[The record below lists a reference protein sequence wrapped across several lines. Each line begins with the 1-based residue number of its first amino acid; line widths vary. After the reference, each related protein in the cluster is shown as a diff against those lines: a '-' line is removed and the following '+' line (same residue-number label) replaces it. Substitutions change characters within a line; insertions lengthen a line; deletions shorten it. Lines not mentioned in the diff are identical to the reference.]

1 MKIPLLLALAAALTL
16 SSCTTVKIRPVT
28 TAALKAKAHSALMT
42 ELSMQPGR
50 LAEAARKFRASESLP
65 DSERLAVLADV
76 AREAQRLGLSAGA
89 GAGRA
94 RELYNACVE
103 QIGTLVAIRVNKGDL
118 PGAAALCRAAGIE
131 LEAAPSKGIL
141 LAQCERL
148 TPSAQIHVGGL
159 QRRSVQDG
167 WGSPFVASFDRNAPF
182 LAGEPGV
189 PRFGMILPATALLTF
204 DAPKPRLQFLNA
216 LASDTARIGRKRVP
230 LAADFSD
237 ALVIMLNRWANRS
250 IDVRSM
256 FLSRQNFDRTGLF
269 QLEPYDPDKIPVVLV
284 HGLISTPGAW
294 AQAVNQLRADPEI
307 RKRYQFWVYL
317 YPTGLPVWG
326 SAAVLREELDRYQAA
341 LADRPRPELRKRMIV
356 VGHSMGGLISSI
368 LIREGG
374 MKLWTQF
381 SDEKESDL
389 PLSADARKILLR
401 MFFFKPRE
409 DVAKVI
415 FISTPHRGSQLASL
429 RISTFFAKFIQL
441 PMTPLYKYRARVF
454 EAMRADIRSHL
465 TPPYNSIRF
474 LQARNPVLLA
484 ILKLP
489 MHPDVPYHSIIG
501 DQGKGNT
508 PDSSDG
514 VVPYWS
520 SHLEGAVSEKI
531 VPSGHGANENPD
543 GIAELK
549 RILLAP

>member
-1 MKIPLLLALAAALTL
+1 MKIPLLLALAAALSL

-28 TAALKAKAHSALMT
+28 TAALQARGHAELMT
-42 ELSMQPGR
+42 ELSLPAGR
-50 LAEAARKFRASESLP
+50 LAECARKFQESESLS
-65 DSERLAVLADV
+65 DSERLAVLAGV
-76 AREAQRLGLSAGA
+76 AREAQREGLASGPDAD
-89 GAGRA
+89 AGRK
-94 RELYNACVE
+94 LYNACVE
-103 QIGTLVAIRVNKGDL
+103 QIGTIVAIRINRGDL
-118 PGAAALCRAAGIE
+118 PGAAALCRSAGIA
-131 LEAAPSKGIL
+131 LEAAPAKGIL

-148 TPSAQIHVGGL
+148 TPAAQIHVGGL
-159 QRRSVQDG
+159 HQRSAQDG
-167 WGSPFVASFDRNAPF
+167 WGSPFVASFDRSAPF
-182 LAGEPGV
+182 LAKEPGV

-204 DAPKPRLQFLNA
+204 DGSTSRLRFLNA
-216 LASDTARIGRKRVP
+216 LASDTAQIGRKRVP

-269 QLEPYDPDKIPVVLV
+269 QLEPYDPNKIPVVLV

-326 SAAVLREELDRYQAA
+326 SAAVLREELNRYQAA
-341 LADRPRPELRKRMIV
+341 LADRPRPELRKRLIV
-356 VGHSMGGLISSI
+356 VGHSMGGLITS
-368 LIREGG
+368 LLVREGG

-381 SDEKESDL
+381 SDEKESEL

-401 MFFFKPRE
+401 MFFFQPRE
-409 DVAKVI
+409 DIAKVV

-454 EAMRADIRSHL
+454 AAMRPDIRKHL

-474 LQARNPVLLA
+474 LQARNPILLA

-489 MHPDVPYHSIIG
+489 MHPGVPYHSIIG
-501 DQGKGNT
+501 DQGKGGT

-520 SHLEGAVSEKI
+520 SHLEGAASEKI